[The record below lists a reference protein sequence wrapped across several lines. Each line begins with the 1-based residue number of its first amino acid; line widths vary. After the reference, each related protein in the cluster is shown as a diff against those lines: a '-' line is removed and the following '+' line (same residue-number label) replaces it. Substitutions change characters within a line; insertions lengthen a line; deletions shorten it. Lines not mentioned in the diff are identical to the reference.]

1 MFHKIKSVTPLPEY
15 KLLVH
20 FAEGTAKQYDVA
32 ALCEQYEVFR
42 PLQKE
47 PGLFASVQV
56 DAGGYGISWNDDI
69 DLDCDELWNNG
80 SDVMTPFDDLLSFA
94 DACAIWQLNESTLR
108 KAVAY
113 KKLVEGVDTLKFG
126 KQWVI
131 TRAAME
137 REYGAMPS

>member
-1 MFHKIKSVTPLPEY
+1 MFHKVKSVTPLPEY

-20 FAEGTAKQYDVA
+20 FAEGAAKLYDVA
-32 ALCEQYEVFR
+32 PLCERYEAFR
-42 PLQKE
+42 PLREE
-47 PGLFASVQV
+47 PGLFAAVRV

-69 DLDCDELWNNG
+69 DIACDELWSNG
-80 SDVMTPFDDLLSFA
+80 SAVTTPFDNLLSFA
-94 DACAIWQLNESTLR
+94 DACAIWKLNESTLR

-137 REYGAMPS
+137 REYGVIPS